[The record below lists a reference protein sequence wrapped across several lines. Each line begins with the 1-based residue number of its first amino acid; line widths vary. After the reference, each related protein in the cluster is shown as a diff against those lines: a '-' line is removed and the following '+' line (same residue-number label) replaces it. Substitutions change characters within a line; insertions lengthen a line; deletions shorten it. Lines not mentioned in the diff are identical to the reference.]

1 MNLSPRKEFVPGI
14 LVCFGI
20 IRRDARDLSTV
31 LAMLSN
37 GVPKSVISIST
48 SNSPAIQNKWMCKKA
63 NE

>member
-1 MNLSPRKEFVPGI
+1 MPGI

-37 GVPKSVISIST
+37 GVPKSGISIST
-48 SNSPAIQNKWMCKKA
+48 SNSPQSRTSGCAKKPMSSYDL
-63 NE
+63 ELQFL